1 MVDQQVVD
9 APYDAQSATVTELVL
24 RLRPAIDLSREQF
37 FQFCQLNRDVTIERT
52 AEGDIA
58 IMAPAGWE
66 TSMRNARLIAALYLW
81 AEEDGSGVVC
91 DSSAG
96 FELPNGA
103 VRSPDVGWVARS
115 RLARIPREQKRRFL
129 PLCPDFVIELCSPS
143 DSVPA
148 LRPYRGRGIAGLR
161 IAAYRRL
168 GVLTRRVAG
177 PLGPCAGRVAQE
189 VDTHELASTLHVMPR
204 RDRRHHLDRK
214 PGFLGDL
221 TAQRLDRR
229 LSERNPPAGQLP
241 LQRIHLPPRC
251 SPPIS
256 PSRGARVY
264 SAP

>member
-9 APYDAQSATVTELVL
+9 APYGDAQSATVPALVL

-148 LRPYRGRGIAGLR
+148 LQRKMEEYRASGT
-161 IAAYRRL
+161 RL
-168 GVLTRRVAG
+168 GWLILPDQHLVFIYRPNGVERRVRPSALTG
-177 PLGPCAGRVAQE
+177 DE
-189 VDTHELASTLHVMPR
+189 VL
-204 RDRRHHLDRK
+204 
-214 PGFLGDL
+214 PGLV
-221 TAQRLDRR
+221 
-229 LSERNPPAGQLP
+229 LP
-241 LQRIHLPPRC
+241 LAGVWES
-251 SPPIS
+251 SP
-256 PSRGARVY
+256 VE
-264 SAP
+264 